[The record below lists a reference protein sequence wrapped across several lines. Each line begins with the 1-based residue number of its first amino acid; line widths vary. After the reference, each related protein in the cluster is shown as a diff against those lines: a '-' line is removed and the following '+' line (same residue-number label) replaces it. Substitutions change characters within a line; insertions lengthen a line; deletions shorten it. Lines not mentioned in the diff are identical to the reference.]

1 MKFIHVADLHA
12 NKERKEEA
20 LYCLETIYK
29 KVSVEKIDYVL
40 FAGDFW
46 DATITNTAASGFP
59 EFIRMM
65 CNISEK
71 SKVVMISGTPMH
83 EPFGSLDI
91 FKTCGVEVYDNI
103 KMCEY
108 PDLDLLC
115 LPEPR
120 RSDYVKKTSKEINAL
135 IQEKYTKALSSN
147 IKKDKPFVILYHGDV
162 ESAVYQ
168 NGFKVSTPTA
178 ISVDLLQST
187 NADYIACGHV
197 HKRQELFK
205 NCWYAGSCYPK
216 NSGETHDCGFNLV
229 TINNDVNVEFVSF
242 GFPQN
247 VTVEATVKDLELLK
261 LKDFTNKN
269 VLVKLNLDKSFKSL
283 SFEKELQEIK
293 ECTNANK
300 ISVKYIY
307 TQTQMVRSKELVEK
321 KSIFD
326 KFKLFQKLNN
336 QSTTDNQQR
345 LLNILEDQLQTES
358 ILPSDTFELE
368 YLSLRGSLGLKDGLG
383 VDDFEIDFNSFS
395 DGTVAIIGNNGKGKT
410 TIIEN
415 CHPFPQMLTRSGTL
429 KEHFLLKDSHR
440 ILIYKTSQGRMRI
453 TMQIDAVSKGSES
466 KYFVETEVN
475 GEFTPVRAVDG
486 SLASYK
492 DFVEK
497 TFGSL
502 DVFLRTSFFAR
513 EQIKSVPDLSRATRS
528 EKISLFSALAGIDY
542 FTQVVEL
549 AKTAVKEQ
557 EEILNKL
564 KSENFRYDSL
574 DNEINT
580 AKEKIST
587 TKEAIDNIL
596 KKKEP
601 IVPALEELTAKQKKV
616 EQQVLLF
623 KQNKEQYEQAVQ
635 EINTLSTV
643 IAVHINDIENLE
655 RGIKGFEQE
664 IEQANV
670 EQVQKEIKE
679 MSERKTVLKK
689 ELKTLKNKNEFSAD
703 KMTRFDTLKLELA
716 QTENLRA
723 RNSVNCVDLSDT
735 CPTCGQELPKD
746 KKAQLKHIAEEAKLK
761 DKEYLEKIASLKF
774 ERDVLEDEY
783 KEFKK
788 LDKTISSKT
797 KELETLEDDLDE
809 KLVFLAELDVEH
821 KKFEIEKRKE
831 QVSFKL
837 EQLENFKKAFDKAEG
852 TVNKLKDVISEQPED
867 YTLEI
872 CNLQQQ
878 LKLLEIN
885 EMKHSAELSFQ
896 QDRIKELEHEKEMF
910 AEVLKEIS
918 DLEQNISDLQVIAKA
933 FSNTGIPAIELESMA
948 PEISDVTN
956 EILAETYGDRFK
968 VSFTTQREGSTGKK
982 IEDFVINVFDSEKG
996 RMKTLDLLCS
1006 GESIWI
1012 KQALFF
1018 AFSVLR
1024 SRRTGFCFRTRFMD
1038 ESDGAL
1044 DATGRV
1050 LYLKMIET
1058 AHKACNA
1065 RLSILIT
1072 HSSELKEIIE
1082 QRIEL

>member
-12 NKERKEEA
+12 NKEHKKEVLQILDILLSKAKE
-20 LYCLETIYK
+20 
-29 KVSVEKIDYVL
+29 VDYIF

-46 DATITNTAASGFP
+46 DATITNTSASGFP
-59 EFIRMM
+59 EFVFKIKELTSLT
-65 CNISEK
+65 N
-71 SKVVMISGTPMH
+71 VVMISGTPLH
-83 EPFGSLDI
+83 EPHGSLDI

-103 KMCEY
+103 SFVEKDYLEI
-108 PDLDLLC
+108 LC

-120 RSDYVKKTSKEINAL
+120 RADFVKTTSKEINAL
-135 IQEKYTKALSSN
+135 IKQCYTNA
-147 IKKDKPFVILYHGDV
+147 IKNTCKRDKPLIILYHGDI

-178 ISVDLLQST
+178 ISVELLQST
-187 NADYIACGHV
+187 NADYIACGHI

-205 NCWYAGSCYPK
+205 NCWYSGSCYPK

-229 TINNDVNVEFVSF
+229 TIDDDVKVEFVSF

-247 VTVEATVKDLELLK
+247 ISIETTVKDLEA
-261 LKDFTNKN
+261 LKDKDFSNKN
-269 VLVKLNLDKSFKSL
+269 VLIKLHLDKSFKTL
-283 SFEKELQEIK
+283 SFEKELNEIK
-293 ECTNANK
+293 TLTNANNV
-300 ISVKYIY
+300 SVKYIY
-307 TQTQMVRSKELVEK
+307 TQTQNVRSKELSEK
-321 KSIFD
+321 KSIVE
-326 KFKLFQKLNN
+326 KFKLYQKLNN
-336 QSTTDNQQR
+336 QSVSDNQEK
-345 LLNILEDQLQTES
+345 LLGILEEQLENES

-415 CHPFPQMLTRSGTL
+415 CHPFPQMLTRGGTL
-429 KEHFLLKDSHR
+429 KDHFLLKDSHR

-486 SLASYK
+486 SLTSYK

-549 AKTAVKEQ
+549 AKTAMKE
-557 EEILNKL
+557 EEESLTKL
-564 KSENFRYDSL
+564 KSENFRYDSI
-574 DNEINT
+574 DKEIEA
-580 AKEKIST
+580 AKEKISSI
-587 TKEAIDNIL
+587 KQDIDNIL
-596 KKKEP
+596 EKKEP
-601 IVPALEELTAKQKKV
+601 IVPALEELTVKQKNI

-623 KQNKEQYEQAVQ
+623 KQNKEQYEQAIL
-635 EINTLSTV
+635 EINTVSTDIAILS
-643 IAVHINDIENLE
+643 NDIKNLE
-655 RGIKGFEQE
+655 KGIKGIEQE

-679 MSERKTVLKK
+679 MSERKTLLKK
-689 ELKTLKNKNEFSAD
+689 ELKTLKNKNEFTTD
-703 KMTRFDTLKLELA
+703 KMSRLDTLKLELA

-735 CPTCGQELPKD
+735 CPTCGQELPRD
-746 KKAQLKHIAEEAKLK
+746 KKAQLKHIAAEAKLK

-774 ERDVLEDEY
+774 EKDVLEDEY
-783 KEFKK
+783 KEYKK
-788 LDKTISSKT
+788 IDKTISSKT

-821 KKFEIEKRKE
+821 KKLEIEKRKE

-837 EQLENFKKAFDKAEG
+837 EQLESFKKGLLKAEG
-852 TVNKLKDVISEQPED
+852 TVNKLKDVISEKPED

-896 QDRIKELEHEKEMF
+896 ENRVKELEQEKEKF
-910 AEVLKEIS
+910 SEVLQEIKA
-918 DLEQNISDLQVIAKA
+918 LEQNIADLQVIAKA

-956 EILAETYGDRFK
+956 EILTETYGDRFK
-968 VSFTTQREGSTGKK
+968 VSFSTQREGSSGKK
-982 IEDFVINVFDSEKG
+982 IEDFIINVFDSEKG

-1065 RLSILIT
+1065 RLSVLIT